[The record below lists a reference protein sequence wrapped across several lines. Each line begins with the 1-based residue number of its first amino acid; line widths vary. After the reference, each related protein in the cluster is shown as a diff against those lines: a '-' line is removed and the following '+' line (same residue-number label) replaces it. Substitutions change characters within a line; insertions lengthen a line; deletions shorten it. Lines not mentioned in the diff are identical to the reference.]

1 MSDNAPSIERFDTLL
16 NNAVNNEDWA
26 TATLSRDRLKA
37 LLLDALISGNS
48 DDIALIENAL
58 SRVRAKLVLD
68 RGIEFGVGPEATNW
82 MLAADIGTARLAQR
96 LRPML
101 QSSNI
106 EASAKDK
113 VLKAISSSNRNGVTN
128 SEIQKRTG
136 LRAET
141 VTRCLSALRTEGLVR
156 SRKVGRLRINQLA
169 NKGKSS
175 TAINDVN
182 RTIFQRQ
189 RKYATQNKRH
199 IVFPLTRSDDFI
211 IVEKGNVQVAEN
223 ERVEL
228 SGTMNIAN
236 REDLLIDDWRDKPTE
251 FALQDDKSFGF
262 AKNKPNLKKLVA
274 VVE

>member
-1 MSDNAPSIERFDTLL
+1 MSDNAPSIEQFDNLL
-16 NNAVNNEDWA
+16 NNAVSNEDWA
-26 TATLSRDRLKA
+26 AATVSRDRLKA

-58 SRVRAKLVLD
+58 SRVRAKLALD
-68 RGIEFGVGPEATNW
+68 RGIELGVGPEATTW

-128 SEIQKRTG
+128 SQIQKRTG

-141 VTRCLSALRTEGLVR
+141 VTRCLQALRTEGLVR

-169 NKGKSS
+169 NKGKPSA
-175 TAINDVN
+175 AINDVN

-189 RKYATQNKRH
+189 RKYAAQNKRYV
-199 IVFPLTRSDDFI
+199 VFPLTRSDDFI

-236 REDLLIDDWRDKPTE
+236 PEDLSIGWSDKPTE

-262 AKNKPNLKKLVA
+262 AKNKPSLRKLMA
-274 VVE
+274 ITE